1 MPPDEQA
8 SSYLWDIHEAPREI
22 REFLRDV
29 KFHEFEENKVLRY
42 AIERQ
47 LLVIGEAAVHIS
59 PQFRKKHTEINWAR
73 LIELR
78 NVLAHEYGETL
89 TNRVWLAATQGL
101 AEVLEPLEKLISDE
115 ENQEK
120 EK

>member
-1 MPPDEQA
+1 
-8 SSYLWDIHEAPREI
+8 
-22 REFLRDV
+22 
-29 KFHEFEENKVLRY
+29 VLRY

-59 PQFRKKHTEINWAR
+59 PQFRKEHPEINWTR

-89 TNRVWLAATQGL
+89 TSRVWLAATQGL
-101 AEVLEPLEKLISDE
+101 SEVLEPLEKLVIDK
-115 ENQEK
+115 EN
-120 EK
+120 

>member
-1 MPPDEQA
+1 MPLDEQVR
-8 SSYLWDIHEAPREI
+8 SYLWDIREAAREI
-22 REFLRDV
+22 EEFLRGV
-29 KFHEFEENKVLRY
+29 KFHEFEKNKILRY

-59 PQFRKKHTEINWAR
+59 PQFRKNHPDINWSR

-89 TNRVWLAATQGL
+89 TNRVWLAATDGL
-101 AEVLEPLEKLISDE
+101 PEVLQPLEDLLSE
-115 ENQEK
+115 QE
-120 EK
+120 